1 MGLDRNIAAAARAAR
16 SLVSGPNN
24 SNIVRDD
31 QDDLLKHYKNK
42 HEENTHLFLHFMGH
56 DNSSSLPP
64 NKQKP
69 TTQKE
74 IS

>member
-31 QDDLLKHYKNK
+31 QDDLLKYYQNK
-42 HEENTHLFLHFMGH
+42 PEEDTRFMFTVHET
-56 DNSSSLPP
+56 
-64 NKQKP
+64 
-69 TTQKE
+69 
-74 IS
+74 